1 MTLHTVDQEVFYPTF
16 GKHTPVCALSSG
28 DSVEILLLDA
38 HGNNGHGKK
47 FTTFSNPL
55 CGPFLISGLEAGDT
69 VSIEIDDMEPIG
81 NMGWSYTTPAATV
94 VEPDL
99 FAALP
104 LSKLIH
110 WELDMEA
117 GTASLIDSPESLSKL
132 HIPIIPMIGCLGVAP
147 DKSQNISSYLSGN
160 FGGNMDCPLITTGCR
175 IELPVFVDGGLLFI
189 GDMHAAQSHG
199 EITRAAIEIPGR
211 VRFKVNALKGKS
223 IRWPHGENQTE
234 IFTIGCG
241 RPLDLALQHA
251 VSEMVRV
258 LTGDFGLTYENT
270 GILMGHCVKFLVCN
284 MVNDMFSIAC
294 ILDKHFLPEK

>member
-1 MTLHTVDQEVFYPTF
+1 MTLYTVDQEVFYPTF

-28 DSVEILLLDA
+28 DSVEIRLLDA
-38 HGNNGHGKK
+38 HGYDGHGKR

-55 CGPFLISGLEAGDT
+55 CGPFFINELESGDT
-69 VSIEIDDMEPIG
+69 VSVQIDDMQPIG
-81 NMGWSYTTPAATV
+81 NKGWSYTTPAATV

-99 FAALP
+99 FAAMP

-110 WELDMEA
+110 WELDMGAE
-117 GTASLIDSPESLSKL
+117 TASPVDPPDSLLELK
-132 HIPIIPMIGCLGVAP
+132 IPIVPMIGCLGVAP
-147 DKSQNISSYLSGN
+147 DKSQNISSYISGKY
-160 FGGNMDCPLITTGCR
+160 GGNMDCPLITTGCR

-211 VRFKVNALKGKS
+211 VRFKVNALKGKT
-223 IRWPHGENQTE
+223 IGWPRGENQNV

-251 VSEMVRV
+251 VSEMVRL
-258 LTGDFGLTYENT
+258 LTGEFGLTYENS
-270 GILMGHCVKFLVCN
+270 GILMSHCVKFLVSN

-294 ILDKHFLPEK
+294 IIEKRFLPAK